1 MKAGN
6 APGRSNGCLAAHAHA
21 AERCRLAQDGIPRLR
36 GGRDANAMQAVPG
49 INAYPAGIE
58 CARAHPDAAV
68 IVLDAASHLFPEGI
82 ALRSFRP
89 LRTLWS
95 LWPLIARITFRSGWS
110 WRPGIACW
118 SGGSFRPSIALR
130 PRRPFIPV
138 QRKHRH
144 WCGSYGVAWGQRAAV
159 DPDFKVTGLLVKG
172 CCAKIQL
179 DLEQPVLDR
188 PIVPCLSGS
197 NLIAA
202 SRLIKEAKFKVG
214 IPGKGRIPLL
224 QLPLIGE
231 SGILG

>member
-1 MKAGN
+1 MR
-6 APGRSNGCLAAHAHA
+6 PGGSLRS
-21 AERCRLAQDGIPRLR
+21 
-36 GGRDANAMQAVPG
+36 GRPFR
-49 INAYPAGIE
+49 PW
-58 CARAHPDAAV
+58 
-68 IVLDAASHLFPEGI
+68 I
-82 ALRSFRP
+82 ALRSNGSFRP
-89 LRTLWS
+89 GFPLGAD
-95 LWPLIARITFRSGWS
+95 WPFRS
-110 WRPGIACW
+110 RIALR
-118 SGGSFRPSIALR
+118 SGGSFRPWVALGPGWTFRPRFALRSGWPFRPGLSLGSGWTFRSWIALWS
-130 PRRPFIPV
+130 RRPFIPV

-179 DLEQPVLDR
+179 DLEQSVLYR